1 MPFLSVPP
9 AACPA
14 PLPSSRSDEAR
25 AATTTRYSNGMPSR
39 RPRHVGRPGSTVASP
54 DCTSPA
60 LTRPNPRRRPPRPRP
75 RATWAP
81 AAGCKLASDV
91 RPTSGLAVCPAI
103 STGRRCRADARKV
116 PERLGRRSRRTPFAS
131 GPPSAVHAQAPRPP
145 FAQACANTSRG
156 ESEKQAEFVV
166 EFVAGTCTHSSIRS
180 RSAHDDLMPH
190 AASMLAR
197 NPVPARGAGRRGC
210 TAHGAG
216 GRRY

>member
-131 GPPSAVHAQAPRPP
+131 GPPSAVHAQAPGLLSHKLVRTRHVG
-145 FAQACANTSRG
+145 NLKN
-156 ESEKQAEFVV
+156 KQSSWSNSWRAPVLT
-166 EFVAGTCTHSSIRS
+166 VAFDPG
-180 RSAHDDLMPH
+180 AHTMLMPH